1 MFKENKCI
9 IKKCKKT
16 MKKLILMMFMA
27 FSAIVVNAQ
36 TAVQSSKILDNVYV
50 GVEGGVATPLTF
62 DNVFPL
68 NGTATLRVGKQFTPV
83 WGAEVEGTAWFGSNS
98 GYGFLPTTNRFDG
111 TTHNVVRGSY
121 VGVNGT
127 VNLTNLFWEY
137 QGTPRF
143 FEVSTVLG
151 TGWVHTFIPNVE
163 DKYHNYLG
171 VFNH

>member
-1 MFKENKCI
+1 
-9 IKKCKKT
+9 
-16 MKKLILMMFMA
+16 MKKLIFMMFMA

-68 NGTATLRVGKQFTPV
+68 NGIATLRVGKQFTPV
-83 WGAEVEGTAWFGSNS
+83 WGAEVEGSAWFGSNS
-98 GYGFLPTTNRFDG
+98 GYDFFPMTNRFDG
-111 TTHNVVRGSY
+111 TTHNVVRGIY

-127 VNLTNLFWEY
+127 ANLTNLFLGY
-137 QGTPRF
+137 KGTPRL

-151 TGWVHTFIPNVE
+151 TGWLHTFIPNAD
-163 DKYHNYLG
+163 DKYQLLPYSKK
-171 VFNH
+171 VVVEKF